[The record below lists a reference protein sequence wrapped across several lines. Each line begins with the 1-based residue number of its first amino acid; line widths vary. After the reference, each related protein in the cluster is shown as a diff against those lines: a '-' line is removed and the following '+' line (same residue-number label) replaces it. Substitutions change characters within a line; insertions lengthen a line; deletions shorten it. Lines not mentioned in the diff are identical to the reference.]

1 MKKRYLDEIILGVG
15 VAIALI
21 VSYWLGQ
28 QAYGWMP
35 PAATVEAQR
44 VDSLFSFLV
53 SIGAFI
59 FLGVTGMIGW
69 SILTCRAERGDFSE
83 GHPAR
88 GNVALEVGWTL
99 APTLLVLWVA
109 VQSQHIYQLL
119 NLEGLHLS
127 HQPQASE
134 MSSKPMA
141 DQQGTVGVVA
151 KQWAWTFHYPG
162 NIASNELHL
171 PVQQKTRLVME
182 SEDVLHGFYVP
193 EFRVKQDIIPNQPIT
208 FSVTPRREGH
218 YRLQD
223 SQFSGTYFALMK
235 ADVYVESA
243 EKYTSWLAATS
254 RLEPTPADNLAIIEH
269 THSSAKLGSHWPS
282 IAPLAPE
289 IINAKIPTPSTDRS
303 TDRSTVVAD
312 SEPSSGDRI

>member
-1 MKKRYLDEIILGVG
+1 MNRFLDEIILGVG

-21 VSYWLGQ
+21 ASYWLGQ

-53 SIGAFI
+53 SIGGFI

-69 SILTCRAERGDFSE
+69 SLLTCRAQRGDFSE

-88 GNVALEVGWTL
+88 GNVALEVCWTL

-134 MSSKPMA
+134 MSSSQSMA

-151 KQWAWTFHYPG
+151 KQWPHCPR
-162 NIASNELHL
+162 
-171 PVQQKTRLVME
+171 PV
-182 SEDVLHGFYVP
+182 P
-193 EFRVKQDIIPNQPIT
+193 
-208 FSVTPRREGH
+208 
-218 YRLQD
+218 
-223 SQFSGTYFALMK
+223 
-235 ADVYVESA
+235 
-243 EKYTSWLAATS
+243 
-254 RLEPTPADNLAIIEH
+254 
-269 THSSAKLGSHWPS
+269 
-282 IAPLAPE
+282 
-289 IINAKIPTPSTDRS
+289 
-303 TDRSTVVAD
+303 VVAQRVQ
-312 SEPSSGDRI
+312 SARPRHRRARRSARGPAAQRVLDRGKSNNTKQLRQGQASQAASRSMTAPRQSRQRCRQTCSPRGASV

>member
-1 MKKRYLDEIILGVG
+1 MNRFFDEIILGVG

-35 PAATVEAQR
+35 TAATVEAQR

-53 SIGAFI
+53 SIGSFI
-59 FLGVTGMIGW
+59 FLGVAGMICW
-69 SILTCRAERGDFSE
+69 AILTCRAERGDFSE

-88 GNVALEVGWTL
+88 GNAALEMGWTL
-99 APTLLVLWVA
+99 VPALLVLWVA
-109 VQSQHIYQLL
+109 IQSQHIYQLL
-119 NLEGLHLS
+119 NLEGQHLS
-127 HQPQASE
+127 HQPQANGMLSG
-134 MSSKPMA
+134 KPMA
-141 DQQGTVGVVA
+141 DPQRTVGVVA

-171 PVQQKTRLVME
+171 PVQQETRLVME

-193 EFRVKQDIIPNQPIT
+193 EFRVKQDIIPNEQIT
-208 FSVTPRREGH
+208 FSLTPRREGH

-235 ADVYVESA
+235 ADVYVDSA

-254 RLEPTPADNLAIIEH
+254 RLEPTLADNLATIEH
-269 THSSAKLGSHWPS
+269 THPSSKLGSHWPS

-289 IINAKIPTPSTDRS
+289 IINARIPT
-303 TDRSTVVAD
+303 RSTVVAN